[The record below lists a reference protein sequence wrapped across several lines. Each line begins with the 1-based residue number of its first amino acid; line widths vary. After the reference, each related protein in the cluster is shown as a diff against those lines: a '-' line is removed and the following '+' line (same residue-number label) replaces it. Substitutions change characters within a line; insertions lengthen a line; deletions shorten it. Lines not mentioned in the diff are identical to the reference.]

1 MKMRLTF
8 PKPDGKIGVLKLG
21 DQPITIGRGHEAD
34 VVISDEKVSRIHCGI
49 RLWDGAYFLKDLKS
63 RNGTLVNGDS
73 VDVARLQPGDRIR
86 VGSVV
91 FTFESE
97 NRPGTET
104 IMHETEQEIVA
115 GKGYSTILHEI
126 VNDIGQPL
134 SAPVR
139 PPKTER
145 IKKPAAG
152 K

>member
-1 MKMRLTF
+1 MRLTF
-8 PKPDGKIGVLKLG
+8 PKPDGKLAVLKLG
-21 DQPITIGRGHEAD
+21 ELPVTIGRGNEAD
-34 VVISDEKVSRIHCGI
+34 VVINDEKVSRIHCGI

-63 RNGTLVNGDS
+63 RNGTLVNGAP
-73 VDVARLQPGDRIR
+73 VDVVKLRPGDRIR
-86 VGSVV
+86 VGSVT

-104 IMHETEQEIVA
+104 IMLQTEQEIVA

-134 SAPVR
+134 PQPVK

-145 IKKPAAG
+145 IPKPGAG

>member
-1 MKMRLTF
+1 MRLTF
-8 PKPDGKIGVLKLG
+8 PKPDGKIAVLKLG
-21 DQPITIGRGHEAD
+21 DQPITIGRGHEAN

-73 VDVARLQPGDRIR
+73 VDVVRLQPGDRIR

-104 IMHETEQEIVA
+104 IMHQTEQEIVA
-115 GKGYSTILHEI
+115 GKGYSTILREI

-134 SAPVR
+134 PAPMQ

-145 IKKPAAG
+145 IKKSTAG